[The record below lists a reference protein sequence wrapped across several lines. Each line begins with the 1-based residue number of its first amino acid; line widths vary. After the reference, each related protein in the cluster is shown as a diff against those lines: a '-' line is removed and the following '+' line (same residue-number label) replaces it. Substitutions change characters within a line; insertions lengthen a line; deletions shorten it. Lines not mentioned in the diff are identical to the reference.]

1 MASRW
6 ACSRPSCLS
15 LAGLRAVSGSAS
27 CRATSSARASAWRS
41 RVSTESAR
49 FGSVLLAEPLH
60 AAGRVEQ
67 LLFAREKGVT
77 AGADFDM
84 DHGRRRARDEGIAAC
99 ALDCRPLIF
108 RVNPGFHCTHPCLIV
123 DGNEVRK
130 YSWHSN
136 LEARFTVAG
145 RLTPSVSRDKLCATK
160 GECSRVSSRGAS
172 KGAAV
177 QPTLPC

>member
-1 MASRW
+1 MASSW
-6 ACSRPSCLS
+6 ACSRPSCLR
-15 LAGLRAVSGSAS
+15 LAGFRAVSGSAS

-49 FGSVLLAEPLH
+49 FGSVLLAEPLY

-84 DHGRRRARDEGIAAC
+84 DHGRGRARDEGIAAR

-108 RVNPGFHCTHPCLIV
+108 RMNPGFHCTHPCLIV
-123 DGNEVRK
+123 DAKKGGNI
-130 YSWHSN
+130 
-136 LEARFTVAG
+136 AGTVTWKQG
-145 RLTPSVSRDKLCATK
+145 S
-160 GECSRVSSRGAS
+160 
-172 KGAAV
+172 
-177 QPTLPC
+177 